1 MNRDKSPK
9 KLNKCWSRN
18 LRGLTGIEKQLKN
31 IPAATQNDG
40 NDDDDDDDDDDGAH
54 ATRILLR
61 KSLFNESLFFGN
73 NTNIKLFTNSE
84 EDLIKSKSLMALI
97 EKKIFISNYRVTGK
111 GSIF

>member
-1 MNRDKSPK
+1 M
-9 KLNKCWSRN
+9 
-18 LRGLTGIEKQLKN
+18 TGIEKQLKN

-40 NDDDDDDDDDDGAH
+40 NDDDDDDDDGAH

-97 EKKIFISNYRVTGK
+97 EKKNFISNYRVTGK